1 MNVTVT
7 CSNNYYTETL
17 SSGLVHTTPE
27 KFKCFP
33 STLHVRRK
41 NLNKT
46 ATITNHF
53 GFVFEKKLGQRNLMI
68 VLRSWFPNSS
78 IFKMFSV
85 HAKTKK
91 PAFSNSTDFK
101 SASEKLCFRDGLV
114 WTVGLTI
121 EISCVL
127 KFRRRRTDEISEKQR
142 SNGQFNSKDT
152 FFRNGKN
159 AWPCCTRG

>member
-1 MNVTVT
+1 
-7 CSNNYYTETL
+7 
-17 SSGLVHTTPE
+17 
-27 KFKCFP
+27 
-33 STLHVRRK
+33 
-41 NLNKT
+41 
-46 ATITNHF
+46 
-53 GFVFEKKLGQRNLMI
+53 MI

-85 HAKTKK
+85 QAKTKK
-91 PAFSNSTDFK
+91 PAFSNSTGFK
-101 SASEKLCFRDGLV
+101 SVSEKLCFRDGLV

-127 KFRRRRTDEISEKQR
+127 KFRQRRTDEISEKQR

-159 AWPCCTRG
+159 AWQCCTRG